1 MATSKTILISLSLLL
16 SLTACPREPAT
27 DQTLEG
33 TSWVLLKF
41 SLKDGEI
48 QEPQG
53 EKPITLKFKADQASG
68 FAGCNAYFA
77 SYKYVA
83 PSGQLHFD
91 GIGATEK
98 YCAGLMEQEKQ
109 FLGLLEQAKS
119 YTIRQGQLE
128 ISSQG
133 GKLLFKNE
141 NADSVG
147 QEP

>member
-1 MATSKTILISLSLLL
+1 MTMLKTIISSLLL
-16 SLTACPREPAT
+16 FVLLTACPRELMP
-27 DQTLEG
+27 DQSLEG
-33 TSWVLLKF
+33 SSWVLLKF
-41 SLKDGEI
+41 SIEDGSI

-53 EKPITLKFKADQASG
+53 EKPITLRFKADQASG
-68 FAGCNAYFA
+68 SAGCNSYFA
-77 SYKYVA
+77 SFETRED
-83 PSGQLHFD
+83 QLQFK
-91 GIGATEK
+91 GIGATEM
-98 YCAGLMEQEKQ
+98 YCMGLMEQEKQ

>member
-109 FLGLLEQAKS
+109 YLNLLEKAQNYS
-119 YTIRQGQLE
+119 VRPGQLE
-128 ISSQG
+128 VSSPD
-133 GKLLFKNE
+133 GKLLFEKE
-141 NADSVG
+141 SAGVPG